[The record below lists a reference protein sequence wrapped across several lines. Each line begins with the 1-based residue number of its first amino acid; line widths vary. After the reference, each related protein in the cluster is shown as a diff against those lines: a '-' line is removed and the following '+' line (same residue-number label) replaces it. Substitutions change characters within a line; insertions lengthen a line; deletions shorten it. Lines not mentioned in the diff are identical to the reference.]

1 MAAYQRTVGITRR
14 GPTDPR
20 ARRRHARTELPAS
33 RTGRNMLAVCGAS
46 VVPRPLRGLDDR
58 PMPFDPA
65 DPLACPR
72 CVKVLD
78 R

>member
-1 MAAYQRTVGITRR
+1 
-14 GPTDPR
+14 
-20 ARRRHARTELPAS
+20 
-33 RTGRNMLAVCGAS
+33 MLAVCGAS